1 MPAKYAFSLTWK
13 ILLYVFIIGNL
24 AFFLIKPYANITFAD
39 TIGGKLDLSHYDFE
53 SRGLLSLNGE
63 WEFYDHKL
71 LPAEKN
77 EENVDSVR
85 PDAIVAVPST
95 WDTYSINGKKLPDFG
110 YATYRLQIT
119 GIKPAEPLALKILGQ
134 ATAYKLFLDDELLI
148 QEGEIS
154 TTNSGQPGSNPRTV
168 FLTPQRDTMVIS
180 VQISNNT
187 YARGGMWDVP
197 TIGTVTQIGVLD
209 SFIAYRDTFLL
220 GNYLV
225 MFLLCMTIFIVRP
238 KNRSTLYFALLC
250 LVAAG
255 RVLIYGEF
263 LFSILSDNY
272 RLITLIEYLTRYWYP
287 VLLLLLVEAVFP
299 GITHRKLAQ
308 GVIIVAIIASC
319 VSLVVPIHVF
329 TSGRI
334 MLMSFDLIIGL
345 YIIAVLL
352 LRCHDQLRWLI
363 IFSIGLIFIFTV
375 YDMLLSTTS
384 IMELNVVG
392 FYLLLLI
399 FAFVLVINYLQ
410 ALETTRNAYRELQI
424 SSERERQSQLKFLQS
439 QIKPNFLYKTL
450 SAIAKVCSK
459 DAQKAEE
466 LILDLAFYLQ
476 ASFDFTGFNR
486 MSTLAEEAD
495 FVKNYINIEK
505 ARLGNQICYY
515 EQIDVPIHTQVPRLV
530 IQPLVENA
538 IRHGIAGK
546 NEGGQVRL
554 RAYMDKNNIR
564 IEVWDNGI
572 GIDSG
577 KLAGLLTPHSSSQ
590 GIGLKNIHERLT
602 KIYGQGLTIESRQNQ
617 WTKVSFVIS

>member
-1 MPAKYAFSLTWK
+1 MPANNSFSLTWK
-13 ILLYVFIIGNL
+13 ILLYIFLIGTL
-24 AFFLIKPYANITFAD
+24 AFFINKPYANITFAD

-71 LPAEKN
+71 LPPEKN
-77 EENVDSVR
+77 EENIGSVR
-85 PDAIVAVPST
+85 PAAIVAVPST
-95 WDTYSINGKKLPDFG
+95 WDTYSINGKNLPDFG

-119 GIKPAEPLALKILGQ
+119 GVKPDVPLALKILGQ

-148 QEGEIS
+148 QEGKIS
-154 TTNSGQPGSNPRTV
+154 TTNSGQPGCNPRTV
-168 FLTPQRDTMVIS
+168 FLTPHQDTMIIS

-187 YARGGMWDVP
+187 YARGGMWDAP
-197 TIGTVTQIGVLD
+197 TIGTVTQMDAWD

-225 MFLLCMTIFIVRP
+225 MFLLCMTIFMVRP
-238 KNRSTLYFALLC
+238 KNRTTLYFALLC

-263 LFSILSDNY
+263 LFGILSDNY
-272 RLITLIEYLTRYWYP
+272 RLLTLIEYLTRYWYP
-287 VLLLLLVEAVFP
+287 VLLVLLVEAVFP
-299 GITHRKLAQ
+299 GTTHRKLTQ
-308 GVIIVAIIASC
+308 GVTIVAIIATC
-319 VSLVVPIHVF
+319 MSLVVPIHIF

-334 MLMSFDLIIGL
+334 MVMSFDLVLGL

-352 LRCHDQLRWLI
+352 FRCHDQLRWLI
-363 IFSIGLIFIFTV
+363 IFSIGLLFMFTV
-375 YDMLLSTTS
+375 YDMLFSTTS

-399 FAFVLVINYLQ
+399 FAFVQAISYLR
-410 ALETTRNAYRELQI
+410 ALETTQNAYQELQI
-424 SSERERQSQLKFLQS
+424 SSERERQAQLKFLQS
-439 QIKPNFLYKTL
+439 QIKPNFLSNTL

-476 ASFDFTGFNR
+476 ANFDFTGFNR
-486 MSTLAEEAD
+486 MSTLGEEAD

-505 ARLGNQICYY
+505 ARLNNQICYY

-538 IRHGIAGK
+538 IRHGITGK
-546 NEGGQVRL
+546 KERGQVRL
-554 RAYMDKNNIR
+554 RAYMENNRIR
-564 IEVWDNGI
+564 IEVWDNGV
-572 GIDSG
+572 GIDSE
-577 KLAGLLTPHSSSQ
+577 KQAGLLTPHSSSQ
-590 GIGLKNIHERLT
+590 GIGLINIHERLT
-602 KIYGQGLTIESRQNQ
+602 KIYGQGLTIESCQNQ
-617 WTKVSFVIS
+617 GTKVSFVIT

>member
-1 MPAKYAFSLTWK
+1 MPAKYSFSLTWK
-13 ILLYVFIIGNL
+13 TLLYIFLIGNL
-24 AFFLIKPYANITFAD
+24 AYFLIKPYTNITFAD
-39 TIGGKLDLSHYDFE
+39 TVDGKLDLSHYDFE

-77 EENVDSVR
+77 EENFGSLR

-95 WDTYSINGKKLPDFG
+95 WDTYSINGRNLPDFG

-119 GIKPAEPLALKILGQ
+119 GVKPDETLALKIIGQ
-134 ATAYKLFLDDELLI
+134 ATACKLFLDDELLTEI
-148 QEGEIS
+148 GEIS
-154 TTNSGQPGSNPRTV
+154 TSNSGQPAYNPGTV

-187 YARGGMWDVP
+187 YARGGMWDAP
-197 TIGTVTQIGVLD
+197 TIGTVTQMEVLD

-220 GNYLV
+220 GNYLL
-225 MFLLCMTIFIVRP
+225 MFLLCMTIFMVRP

-263 LFSILSDNY
+263 LFGIMSDNY
-272 RLITLIEYLTRYWYP
+272 RLFTLIEYLTRYWYP
-287 VLLLLLVEAVFP
+287 VLLLLLVEAIFP
-299 GITHRKLAQ
+299 ETTHRKLTQ
-308 GVIIVAIIASC
+308 GVTIVAIIATC
-319 VSLVVPIHVF
+319 ISLLVPIHVF
-329 TSGRI
+329 TSSRI
-334 MLMSFDLIIGL
+334 MLMSFDLALGL

-352 LRCHDQLRWLI
+352 FRCHDQLRWLI
-363 IFSIGLIFIFTV
+363 IFSIGLIFMFTV

-399 FAFVLVINYLQ
+399 FAFVLAIDYLQ

-424 SSERERQSQLKFLQS
+424 SSERERQAQLKFLQS
-439 QIKPNFLYKTL
+439 QIKPNFLYNTL

-459 DAQKAEE
+459 DAQKAEQ
-466 LILDLAFYLQ
+466 LILELAFYLQ

-486 MSTLAEEAD
+486 MSTLAEEAE

-505 ARLGNQICYY
+505 ARLDNPFCYY
-515 EQIDVPIHTQVPRLV
+515 EQLDVPVHTQLPRLV

-546 NEGGQVRL
+546 MEGGQISL
-554 RAYMDKNNIR
+554 RAYIDNNKIR
-564 IEVWDNGI
+564 IEVWDNGA
-572 GIDSG
+572 GIDSE
-577 KLAGLLTPHSSSQ
+577 KLDGLLAPHSSSQ
-590 GIGLKNIHERLT
+590 GISLINIHERLS
-602 KIYGQGLTIESRQNQ
+602 KIYGLGLTIESRENQ
-617 WTKVSFVIS
+617 GTRVSFVIG